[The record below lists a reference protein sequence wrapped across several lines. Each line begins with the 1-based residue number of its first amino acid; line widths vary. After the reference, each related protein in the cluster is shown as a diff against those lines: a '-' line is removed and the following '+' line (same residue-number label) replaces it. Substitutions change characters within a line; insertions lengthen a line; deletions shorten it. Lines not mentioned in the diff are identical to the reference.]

1 MSIKKIAE
9 LSGSS
14 PATVSRILSNPN
26 YKCSTPGLREKVWKI
41 AMEMNYTPNEAARNL
56 KKGNGKRQTDSCSI
70 DILMTRMEGAN
81 SDPFFA
87 ELLHCVESQIHA
99 QNGILS
105 SLWYKSLFSDDKKCE
120 QTRIEPIIKEM
131 IEEAAQSEPMKKGL
145 IIIGRCNVK
154 VIQIL
159 KRYYKNIVSINRNST
174 NYEVDEVICDGR
186 KIAAMAVN
194 YLVSLGHTRIAYVGS
209 CRGEARYKGYQE
221 VLREN
226 MIDFFPEYIMDVKQ
240 TEKQGLQTMK
250 KFMMLE
256 DPPTAIYCAND
267 ITAIGM
273 LKCLNQYNTSLYSPS
288 IISSDDIEEA
298 QNTNPMLT
306 TVQLPKENMAKFA
319 VYLLL
324 DRMRAGHKEVVRMEL
339 EGKLM
344 IRNSCGLVGEARHP
358 EYYI

>member
-41 AMEMNYTPNEAARNL
+41 AMELNYTPNEAARNL
-56 KKGNGKRQTDSCSI
+56 KKGKAKNDNETFTI

-87 ELLHCVESQIHA
+87 ELLRSVESQIHA
-99 QNGILS
+99 HNSILS

-120 QTRIEPIIKEM
+120 QTRLEPMIKEM
-131 IEEAAQSEPMKKGL
+131 IGEADKAEFGKKGL
-145 IIIGRCNVK
+145 VIIGKCNQQ
-154 VIQIL
+154 VIRIL
-159 KRYYKNIVSINRNST
+159 KKYYKHIVSVNRNST

-186 KIAAMAVN
+186 KIAAMAVD
-194 YLVSLGHTRIAYVGS
+194 YLVKLGHTRIAYVGR
-209 CRGEARYKGYQE
+209 CRGEARYKGYQD
-221 VLREN
+221 VLREKEL
-226 MIDFFPEYIMDVKQ
+226 DFYPEYVVDVEQ
-240 TEKQGLQTMK
+240 TEKQGYQAMQRIMK
-250 KFMMLE
+250 L
-256 DPPTAIYCAND
+256 DDLPTAIYCAND

-273 LKCLNQYNTSLYSPS
+273 IKYLNKYSNALYVPS
-288 IISSDDIEEA
+288 IIASDDIEEA
-298 QNTNPMLT
+298 QNTDPMLT
-306 TVQLPKENMAKFA
+306 TVKLPKENMAKFA
-319 VYLLL
+319 IYLLL
-324 DRMRAGHKEVVRMEL
+324 DHIKAGHSEVVRMEL

-344 IRNSCGLVGEARHP
+344 IRNSCDWANEAKRV

>member
-41 AMEMNYTPNEAARNL
+41 AMELNYTPNEAARNL
-56 KKGNGKRQTDSCSI
+56 KKGNAKKWTDSYSM

-81 SDPFFA
+81 SDPFFS
-87 ELLHCVESQIHA
+87 ELLRCVESQIHA
-99 QNGILS
+99 QNCILS

-131 IEEAAQSEPMKKGL
+131 IAETATVESVKKGL
-145 IIIGRCNVK
+145 IIIGKCNDK

-194 YLVSLGHTRIAYVGS
+194 YLVGLGHSRIAYVGN
-209 CRGEARYKGYQE
+209 CRGEARYKGYQD

-226 MIDFFPEYIMDVKQ
+226 VIDFFPEYIMDVKQ
-240 TEKQGLQTMK
+240 TEKQGFQTMK
-250 KFMMLE
+250 KFMVLE

-267 ITAIGM
+267 ITAVGM

-306 TVQLPKENMAKFA
+306 TVRLPKENMAKFA

-324 DRMRAGHKEVVRMEL
+324 DRMRGGHNEVVRMEL

-344 IRNSCGLVGEARHP
+344 IRNSCGLAGEARHP

>member
-14 PATVSRILSNPN
+14 PATVSRILNNPN
-26 YKCSTPGLREKVWKI
+26 YKCATPGLREKVWKI
-41 AMEMNYTPNEAARNL
+41 AMEINYTPNEAARNL
-56 KKGNGKRQTDSCSI
+56 KKGNTKRDTKAFYF
-70 DILMTRMEGAN
+70 DILMTRMEGAS

-99 QNGILS
+99 HNCILS
-105 SLWYKSLFSDDKKCE
+105 SLWYKSVFSNDKKCE
-120 QTRIEPIIKEM
+120 QSNLESIIKEM
-131 IEEAAQSEPMKKGL
+131 ISQTDNDKQRGL
-145 IIIGRCNVK
+145 IIIGKCNIK

-159 KRYYKNIVSINRNST
+159 KKYYKHIVSINRNST
-174 NYEVDEVICDGR
+174 NYEVDEVTCDGR
-186 KIAAMAVN
+186 KIANIAVG
-194 YLVSLGHTRIAYVGS
+194 YLAELGHTKIAYVGR
-209 CRGEARYKGYQE
+209 CHGEARYKGYLD
-221 VLREN
+221 VLRRN
-226 MIDFFPEYIMDVKQ
+226 MIDFYPEYISDVEQ
-240 TEKQGLQTMK
+240 TEKQGFRIMK
-250 KFMMLE
+250 KYMKLE
-256 DPPTAIYCAND
+256 EPPTAIYCAND

-273 LKCLNQYNTSLYSPS
+273 LKCLNQFNTALYTPS

-298 QNTNPMLT
+298 QYTTPMLS

-324 DRMRAGHKEVVRMEL
+324 DRMRGGHSEVVRIEL

-344 IRNSCGLVGEARHP
+344 KRNSCGLVGEVLQP

>member
-1 MSIKKIAE
+1 MSIKKIAQ

-14 PATVSRILSNPN
+14 PATVSRILNNPN

-41 AMEMNYTPNEAARNL
+41 AMELNYTPNEAARSL
-56 KKGNGKRQTDSCSI
+56 KKGCSKNKLDTYSV

-99 QNGILS
+99 HSCILS

-120 QTRIEPIIKEM
+120 QTKLEPIIKEM
-131 IEEAAQSEPMKKGL
+131 IDTSNSNGKNGLL
-145 IIIGRCNVK
+145 IIGKCNSR

-159 KRYYKNIVSINRNST
+159 KKYYKHIVSINRNST
-174 NYEVDEVICDGR
+174 NYEVDEVICDGK

-194 YLVSLGHTRIAYVGS
+194 YLVSLGHTRIAYVGR
-209 CRGEARYKGYQE
+209 CNGESRYQGYKE
-221 VLREN
+221 VFHN
-226 MIDFFPEYIMDVKQ
+226 NSMDFYDEYIMDIEQ
-240 TEKQGLQTMK
+240 TEKQGFQTMK
-250 KFMMLE
+250 KLMQL
-256 DPPTAIYCAND
+256 DVPPTAIYCAND

-273 LKCLNQYNTSLYSPS
+273 IKCLNQYNSSLYIPS

-298 QNTNPMLT
+298 QNTTPMLT
-306 TVQLPKENMAKFA
+306 TVKLPKENMAKFA

-324 DRMRAGHKEVVRMEL
+324 DRMKSGHNEVVRIEL

-344 IRNSCGLVGEARHP
+344 IRNSCRRADETKLS

>member
-1 MSIKKIAE
+1 MSIKRIAE

-41 AMEMNYTPNEAARNL
+41 AMELNYTPNEAARNL
-56 KKGNGKRQTDSCSI
+56 KKGTAKKSTDAYNV

-87 ELLHCVESQIHA
+87 ELLRCVESQIHA
-99 QNGILS
+99 HNCILS

-131 IEEAAQSEPMKKGL
+131 MEQATQSEPVKKGL
-145 IIIGRCNVK
+145 IIIGKCNSK
-154 VIQIL
+154 VVQVL
-159 KRYYKNIVSINRNST
+159 KKYYKNIVSINRNST

-194 YLVSLGHTRIAYVGS
+194 YLVSLGHERIAYVGN

-226 MIDFFPEYIMDVKQ
+226 MIDFYPEYIMDVEQ
-240 TEKQGLQTMK
+240 TEKQGFQAMK
-250 KFMMLE
+250 EFMMQE
-256 DPPTAIYCAND
+256 EPPTAIYCAND

-273 LKCLNQYNTSLYSPS
+273 LKCLKQYNTSLYSPS
-288 IISSDDIEEA
+288 IIGSDDIEDA
-298 QNTNPMLT
+298 QNADPMLT

-324 DRMRAGHKEVVRMEL
+324 DRMQAGHNEVVRMEL

-344 IRNSCGLVGEARHP
+344 IRNSCSLVGEARHP